1 MIPILYEQGETK
13 FISQG
18 IGSLADA
25 ISCTVTEERN
35 GEYELEMTYP
45 ASGRLFSELTNG
57 RLILAK
63 PNDTSQTQPFRI
75 YRISTPMS
83 GKVTINAEHIS
94 YLLNGIPVAPF
105 TATGMSA
112 ALNGLKNNSLV
123 NNPFTCW
130 TDIANGSTKFT
141 VTVPKSFRACL
152 GGTEGSI
159 LDTFSGS
166 NPPEFEFDRFAVKV
180 HAQRGADRGVT
191 IEYGKNLTDAK
202 QENSIENT
210 YTGVLAYWSN
220 TDQST
225 VAKSDIQYAS
235 NHSNFA
241 NEKIFILDTSQDFP
255 GEPTKTQLNTAA
267 ANYVKNNN
275 VGTPKINLTVSFVN
289 LWQSEEYKN
298 TALLERVQ
306 LCDTVRIKFSWLGI
320 DASAKV
326 IKTVYNVLKERYDS
340 IGLGESKSSFSDTIR
355 QASGITGSVKAMV
368 ESNNS
373 FLQSA
378 IDRSTDLISG
388 GLGGYVVINKNAD
401 GQPEEILVMDNADK
415 TKAVNVIR
423 INKNGIGFSKS
434 GYNGPFSTAW
444 TIDGAFNAD
453 YITSGIISAVD
464 INGVNISGSNIN
476 GTNINGSNITGSAIT
491 TQKSSNSYYKLVMD
505 DGGLTYTDS
514 SDGTESSIEMGK
526 YADLNNQEYSSIAI
540 ICSKN
545 ANLSGIVVFPNS
557 ILVDTR
563 NISFPVRNVYFESD
577 KITISSD
584 KITISTGSLELETQS
599 GTSTGL
605 TKTLYVDGS
614 NGKVLTMKFVH
625 GILVDVSEGSLI
637 GG

>member
-45 ASGRLFSELTNG
+45 ASGKLFSELTNG

-130 TDIANGSTKFT
+130 TDSANGSTKFT

-152 GGTEGSI
+152 GGTDGSI

-191 IEYGKNLTDAK
+191 IEYGKNLIDAK

-220 TDQST
+220 ADQST

-275 VGTPKINLTVSFVN
+275 VGTPKINLTVSFVD

-298 TALLERVQ
+298 TALLELVQ
-306 LCDTVRIKFSWLGI
+306 LCDTVRVKFSILGI

-453 YITSGIISAVD
+453 YITSGIISAVN
-464 INGVNISGSNIN
+464 INGVNISGSNVN
-476 GTNINGSNITGSAIT
+476 GTNINGSNITGSTIT
-491 TQKSSNSYYKLVMD
+491 TQNSSNSYYKLVMD

-526 YADLNNQEYSSIAI
+526 NADLNNQEYSSIAI

-545 ANLSGIVVFPNS
+545 SNQSGIVVFPNS

-577 KITISSD
+577 KIS
-584 KITISTGSLELETQS
+584 ISTDSLELETQS

-605 TKTLYVDGS
+605 IKTLNVDGS

>member
-45 ASGRLFSELTNG
+45 ASGKLFSELTNG

-112 ALNGLKNNSLV
+112 ALNGLENNSLV

-130 TDIANGSTKFT
+130 TDSANGSTKFT

-220 TDQST
+220 TDQLI

-306 LCDTVRIKFSWLGI
+306 LCDTVRVKFSFLGI

-355 QASGITGSVKAMV
+355 QATGITGSVKAMV

-453 YITSGIISAVD
+453 YITSGIISAVN
-464 INGVNISGSNIN
+464 INGVNISGSNVN
-476 GTNINGSNITGSAIT
+476 GTNINGSNITGSTIT
-491 TQKSSNSYYKLVMD
+491 TQNSSNSYYKLVMD
-505 DGGLTYTDS
+505 DGGLS
-514 SDGTESSIEMGK
+514 RPARG
-526 YADLNNQEYSSIAI
+526 
-540 ICSKN
+540 
-545 ANLSGIVVFPNS
+545 V
-557 ILVDTR
+557 
-563 NISFPVRNVYFESD
+563 
-577 KITISSD
+577 
-584 KITISTGSLELETQS
+584 
-599 GTSTGL
+599 
-605 TKTLYVDGS
+605 
-614 NGKVLTMKFVH
+614 
-625 GILVDVSEGSLI
+625 
-637 GG
+637 

>member
-45 ASGRLFSELTNG
+45 ASGKLFSELTNG

-130 TDIANGSTKFT
+130 TDSANGSTKFT
-141 VTVPKSFRACL
+141 VKVPKSFRACL

-275 VGTPKINLTVSFVN
+275 VGTPKINLTVSFVD

-298 TALLERVQ
+298 TALLELVQ
-306 LCDTVRIKFSWLGI
+306 LCDTVRVKFSFLGI

-453 YITSGIISAVD
+453 YITSGIISAVN
-464 INGVNISGSNIN
+464 INGVNISGSNVN
-476 GTNINGSNITGSAIT
+476 GTNINGSNITGSTIT
-491 TQKSSNSYYKLVMD
+491 TQNSSNSYYKLVMD

-526 YADLNNQEYSSIAI
+526 NADLNNQEYSSIAI

-545 ANLSGIVVFPNS
+545 SNQSGIVVFPNS
-557 ILVDTR
+557 ILLNTR
-563 NISFPVRNVYFESD
+563 NILFHIRNVYFE
-577 KITISSD
+577 SD

>member
-45 ASGRLFSELTNG
+45 ASGKLFSELTNG

-130 TDIANGSTKFT
+130 TDSANGSTKFT
-141 VTVPKSFRACL
+141 VKVPKSFRACL

-220 TDQST
+220 TDQLI

-275 VGTPKINLTVSFVN
+275 VGTPKINLMVSFVN
-289 LWQSEEYKN
+289 LWQSDEYKN

-306 LCDTVRIKFSWLGI
+306 LCDTVRVKFSFLGI

-453 YITSGIISAVD
+453 YITSGIISAVN
-464 INGVNISGSNIN
+464 INGVNISGSNVN
-476 GTNINGSNITGSAIT
+476 GTNINGSNITGSTIT
-491 TQKSSNSYYKLVMD
+491 TQNSSNSYYKLVMD

-526 YADLNNQEYSSIAI
+526 NADLNNQEYSSIAI

-545 ANLSGIVVFPNS
+545 SNQSGIVVFPNS
-557 ILVDTR
+557 ILLNTR
-563 NISFPVRNVYFESD
+563 NILFHIRNVYFE
-577 KITISSD
+577 SD

>member
-45 ASGRLFSELTNG
+45 ASGKLFSELTNG

-130 TDIANGSTKFT
+130 TDSANGSTKFT
-141 VTVPKSFRACL
+141 VKVPKSFRACL

-220 TDQST
+220 ADQST

-306 LCDTVRIKFSWLGI
+306 LCDTVRVKFSFLGI

-453 YITSGIISAVD
+453 YITSGIISAVN
-464 INGVNISGSNIN
+464 INGVNISGSNVN
-476 GTNINGSNITGSAIT
+476 GTNINGSNITGSTIT
-491 TQKSSNSYYKLVMD
+491 TQNSSNSYYKLVMD

-526 YADLNNQEYSSIAI
+526 NADLNNQEYSSIAI

-545 ANLSGIVVFPNS
+545 SNQSGIVVFPNS
-557 ILVDTR
+557 ILLNTR

-577 KITISSD
+577 KIS
-584 KITISTGSLELETQS
+584 ISTDSLELETQS

-605 TKTLYVDGS
+605 IKTLNVDGS

>member
-45 ASGRLFSELTNG
+45 ASGKLFSELTNG

-130 TDIANGSTKFT
+130 TDSANGSTKFT
-141 VTVPKSFRACL
+141 VKVPKSFRACL

-220 TDQST
+220 ADQST

-306 LCDTVRIKFSWLGI
+306 LCDTVRVKFSFLGI

-355 QASGITGSVKAMV
+355 QASGITGSVKAMI

-373 FLQSA
+373 ILQSA

-388 GLGGYVVINKNAD
+388 GLGGYVVIKKNAD

-453 YITSGIISAVD
+453 YITSGIFSSVE
-464 INGVNISGSNIN
+464 INGVNIRGSNVI
-476 GTNINGSNITGSAIT
+476 GSSVT
-491 TQKSSNSYYKLVMD
+491 TQNSSNSYYKLVMD

-526 YADLNNQEYSSIAI
+526 NADLNNQEYSSIAI

-545 ANLSGIVVFPNS
+545 SNQSGIVVFPNS

-577 KITISSD
+577 KIS
-584 KITISTGSLELETQS
+584 ISTDSLELETQS

-605 TKTLYVDGS
+605 IKTLNVDGS

>member
-18 IGSLADA
+18 IGSLADT

-306 LCDTVRIKFSWLGI
+306 LCDTVRVKFSFLGI

-453 YITSGIISAVD
+453 YITSGIISAVN
-464 INGVNISGSNIN
+464 INGVNISGSNVN
-476 GTNINGSNITGSAIT
+476 GTNINGSNITGSTIT
-491 TQKSSNSYYKLVMD
+491 TQNSSNSYYKLVMD

-526 YADLNNQEYSSIAI
+526 NADLNNQEYSSIAI

-545 ANLSGIVVFPNS
+545 SNQSGIVVFPNS
-557 ILVDTR
+557 ILLNTR
-563 NISFPVRNVYFESD
+563 NILFHIRNVYFE
-577 KITISSD
+577 SD

>member
-130 TDIANGSTKFT
+130 TDSANRSTKFT

-275 VGTPKINLTVSFVN
+275 VGTPKINLMVSFVN

-306 LCDTVRIKFSWLGI
+306 LCDTVRVKFSFLGI

-453 YITSGIISAVD
+453 FITSGIFSAVD
-464 INGVNISGSNIN
+464 INGVNIRGSNI
-476 GTNINGSNITGSAIT
+476 IGSSVT
-491 TQKSSNSYYKLVMD
+491 TQNSSNSYYKLVMD

-526 YADLNNQEYSSIAI
+526 NADLNNQEYSSIAI

-545 ANLSGIVVFPNS
+545 SNHSGIVVFPNS
-557 ILVDTR
+557 ILLNTR
-563 NISFPVRNVYFESD
+563 NILFHIRNVYFE
-577 KITISSD
+577 SD

>member
-45 ASGRLFSELTNG
+45 ASGKLFSELTNG

-267 ANYVKNNN
+267 ANYVKNIN
-275 VGTPKINLTVSFVN
+275 VGTPKINLMVSFVN

-306 LCDTVRIKFSWLGI
+306 LCDTVRVKFSFLGI

-340 IGLGESKSSFSDTIR
+340 IGLGESNSSFSDTIR

-453 YITSGIISAVD
+453 FITSGIISAVN
-464 INGVNISGSNIN
+464 INGVNISGSNVN
-476 GTNINGSNITGSAIT
+476 GTNINGSNITGSTIT
-491 TQKSSNSYYKLVMD
+491 TQNSSNSYYKLVMD

-514 SDGTESSIEMGK
+514 SDGTESSIEMDK
-526 YADLNNQEYSSIAI
+526 NSDLNNQEYSSIAI

-545 ANLSGIVVFPNS
+545 ANQSGIVVFPNS

-577 KITISSD
+577 KI
-584 KITISTGSLELETQS
+584 KISTGSLELETQS

-625 GILVDVSEGSLI
+625 GILAGVSEGSLI

>member
-45 ASGRLFSELTNG
+45 ASGKLFSELTNG

-306 LCDTVRIKFSWLGI
+306 LCDTVRVKFSFLGI

-355 QASGITGSVKAMV
+355 QATGITGSVKAMV

-453 YITSGIISAVD
+453 YITSGIISAVN
-464 INGVNISGSNIN
+464 INGVNISGSNVN
-476 GTNINGSNITGSAIT
+476 GTNINGSNITGSTIT
-491 TQKSSNSYYKLVMD
+491 TQNSSNSYYKLVMD

-526 YADLNNQEYSSIAI
+526 NADLNNQEYSSIAI

-545 ANLSGIVVFPNS
+545 SNQSGIVVFPNS
-557 ILVDTR
+557 ILLNTR
-563 NISFPVRNVYFESD
+563 NILFHIRNVYFE
-577 KITISSD
+577 SD

>member
-18 IGSLADA
+18 IGSLVDA

-45 ASGRLFSELTNG
+45 ASGKLFSELTNG

-130 TDIANGSTKFT
+130 TDSANGSTKFT
-141 VTVPKSFRACL
+141 VKVPKSFRACL

-220 TDQST
+220 TDQLI

-306 LCDTVRIKFSWLGI
+306 LCDTVRVKFSFLGI

-373 FLQSA
+373 FLQLA

-453 YITSGIISAVD
+453 YITSGIISAVN
-464 INGVNISGSNIN
+464 INGVNISGSNVN
-476 GTNINGSNITGSAIT
+476 GTNINGSNITGSTIT
-491 TQKSSNSYYKLVMD
+491 TQNSSNSYYKLVMD

-526 YADLNNQEYSSIAI
+526 NADLNNQEYSSIAI

-545 ANLSGIVVFPNS
+545 ANQSGIVVFPNS

-577 KITISSD
+577 KI
-584 KITISTGSLELETQS
+584 KISTGSLELETQS

>member
-45 ASGRLFSELTNG
+45 ASGKLFSELTNG

-275 VGTPKINLTVSFVN
+275 VGTPKINLMVSFVN

-306 LCDTVRIKFSWLGI
+306 LCDTVRVKFSFLGI

-453 YITSGIISAVD
+453 YITSGIISAVN

-476 GTNINGSNITGSAIT
+476 GTNINGSNITGSTIT
-491 TQKSSNSYYKLVMD
+491 TQNSSNSYYKLVMD

-526 YADLNNQEYSSIAI
+526 NADLNNQEYSSIAI

-545 ANLSGIVVFPNS
+545 SNQSGIVVFPNS

-563 NISFPVRNVYFESD
+563 NISFPVRNVYFQSD
-577 KITISSD
+577 KIS
-584 KITISTGSLELETQS
+584 ISTGSIELATQS
-599 GTSTGL
+599 GTYTGL

-614 NGKVLTMKFVH
+614 NGKVLTLKFVH

>member
-45 ASGRLFSELTNG
+45 ASGKLFSELTNG

-130 TDIANGSTKFT
+130 TDSANGSTKFT

-220 TDQST
+220 TDQLI

-306 LCDTVRIKFSWLGI
+306 LCDTVRVKFSFLGI

-453 YITSGIISAVD
+453 YITSGIISAVN
-464 INGVNISGSNIN
+464 INGVNISGSNVN
-476 GTNINGSNITGSAIT
+476 GTNINGSNITGSTIT
-491 TQKSSNSYYKLVMD
+491 TQNSSNSYYKLVMD

-526 YADLNNQEYSSIAI
+526 NADLNNQEYSSIAI

-545 ANLSGIVVFPNS
+545 ANQSGIVVFPNS

-577 KITISSD
+577 KIL
-584 KITISTGSLELETQS
+584 ISTDSLELETQS

-605 TKTLYVDGS
+605 ITTLNVDGS

>member
-45 ASGRLFSELTNG
+45 ASGKLFSELTNG

-130 TDIANGSTKFT
+130 TDSANGSTKFT
-141 VTVPKSFRACL
+141 VKVPKSFRACL

-225 VAKSDIQYAS
+225 VVKSDIQYAS

-275 VGTPKINLTVSFVN
+275 VGTPKINLMVSFVN

-306 LCDTVRIKFSWLGI
+306 LCDTVRVKFSFLGI

-453 YITSGIISAVD
+453 YITSGIISAVN
-464 INGVNISGSNIN
+464 INGVNISGSNVN
-476 GTNINGSNITGSAIT
+476 GTNINGSNITGSTIT
-491 TQKSSNSYYKLVMD
+491 TQNSSNSYYKLVMD

-526 YADLNNQEYSSIAI
+526 NADLNNQEYSSIAI

-545 ANLSGIVVFPNS
+545 SNQSGIVVFPNS
-557 ILVDTR
+557 ILLNTR
-563 NISFPVRNVYFESD
+563 NILFHIRNVYFE
-577 KITISSD
+577 SD

>member
-45 ASGRLFSELTNG
+45 ASGKLFSELTNG

-112 ALNGLKNNSLV
+112 ALNGLKNKSLV

-130 TDIANGSTKFT
+130 TDSANGSTKFT
-141 VTVPKSFRACL
+141 VKVPKSFRACL

-220 TDQST
+220 TDQSI

-275 VGTPKINLTVSFVN
+275 VGTPKINLTVSFVD

-298 TALLERVQ
+298 TALLELVQ
-306 LCDTVRIKFSWLGI
+306 LCDTVRVKFSFLGI

-453 YITSGIISAVD
+453 YITSGIISAVN
-464 INGVNISGSNIN
+464 INGVNISGSNVN
-476 GTNINGSNITGSAIT
+476 GTNINGSNITGSTIT
-491 TQKSSNSYYKLVMD
+491 TQNSSNSYYKLVMD

-526 YADLNNQEYSSIAI
+526 NADLNNQEYSSIAI

-545 ANLSGIVVFPNS
+545 SNQSGIVVFPNS
-557 ILVDTR
+557 ILLNTR
-563 NISFPVRNVYFESD
+563 NILFHIRNVYFE
-577 KITISSD
+577 SD

>member
-45 ASGRLFSELTNG
+45 ASGKLFSELTNG

-306 LCDTVRIKFSWLGI
+306 LCDTVRVKFSFLGI

-453 YITSGIISAVD
+453 FITSGIFSAVD
-464 INGVNISGSNIN
+464 INGVNIRGSNI
-476 GTNINGSNITGSAIT
+476 IGSSVT
-491 TQKSSNSYYKLVMD
+491 TQNSSNSYYKLVMD

-526 YADLNNQEYSSIAI
+526 NADLNNQEYSSIAI

-545 ANLSGIVVFPNS
+545 SNQSGIVVFPNS
-557 ILVDTR
+557 ILLNTR
-563 NISFPVRNVYFESD
+563 NILFHIRNVYFE
-577 KITISSD
+577 SD
-584 KITISTGSLELETQS
+584 KITISTGSLELESQN

>member
-45 ASGRLFSELTNG
+45 ASGKLFSELTNG

-130 TDIANGSTKFT
+130 TDSANGSTKFT
-141 VTVPKSFRACL
+141 VKVPKSFRACL

-220 TDQST
+220 ADQST

-275 VGTPKINLTVSFVN
+275 VGTPKINLTVSFVD

-298 TALLERVQ
+298 TALLELVQ
-306 LCDTVRIKFSWLGI
+306 LCDTVRVKFSILGI

-453 YITSGIISAVD
+453 YITSGIISAVN
-464 INGVNISGSNIN
+464 INGVNISGSNVN
-476 GTNINGSNITGSAIT
+476 GTNINGSNITGSTIT
-491 TQKSSNSYYKLVMD
+491 TQNSSNSYYKLVMD

-526 YADLNNQEYSSIAI
+526 NADLNNQEYSSIAI

-545 ANLSGIVVFPNS
+545 SNQSGIVVFPNS

-577 KITISSD
+577 KIS
-584 KITISTGSLELETQS
+584 ISTDSLELETQS

-605 TKTLYVDGS
+605 IKTLNVDGS

>member
-45 ASGRLFSELTNG
+45 ASGKLFSELTNG

-130 TDIANGSTKFT
+130 TDSANGSTKFT
-141 VTVPKSFRACL
+141 VKVPKSFRACL

-220 TDQST
+220 ADQST

-241 NEKIFILDTSQDFP
+241 NEKIFILDISQDFP

-275 VGTPKINLTVSFVN
+275 VGTPKINLTVSFVD

-298 TALLERVQ
+298 TALLELVQ
-306 LCDTVRIKFSWLGI
+306 LCDTVRVKFSILGI

-453 YITSGIISAVD
+453 YITSGIISAVN
-464 INGVNISGSNIN
+464 INGVNISGSNVN
-476 GTNINGSNITGSAIT
+476 GTNINGSNITGSTIT
-491 TQKSSNSYYKLVMD
+491 TQNSSNSYYKLVMD

-526 YADLNNQEYSSIAI
+526 NADLNNQEYSSIAI

-545 ANLSGIVVFPNS
+545 SNQSGIVVFPNS

-577 KITISSD
+577 KIS
-584 KITISTGSLELETQS
+584 ISTDSLELETQS

-605 TKTLYVDGS
+605 IKTLNVDGS

>member
-130 TDIANGSTKFT
+130 TDSANGSTKFT
-141 VTVPKSFRACL
+141 VKVPKSFRACL

-275 VGTPKINLTVSFVN
+275 VGTPKINLMVSFVN

-306 LCDTVRIKFSWLGI
+306 LCDTVRVKFSFLGI

-453 YITSGIISAVD
+453 YITSGIISAVN
-464 INGVNISGSNIN
+464 INGVNISGSNVN
-476 GTNINGSNITGSAIT
+476 GTNINGSNITGSTIT
-491 TQKSSNSYYKLVMD
+491 TQNSSNSYYKLVMD

-526 YADLNNQEYSSIAI
+526 NADLNNQEYSSIAI

-545 ANLSGIVVFPNS
+545 SNQSGIVVFPNS
-557 ILVDTR
+557 ILLNTR
-563 NISFPVRNVYFESD
+563 NILFHIRNVYFE
-577 KITISSD
+577 SD

>member
-45 ASGRLFSELTNG
+45 ASGKLFSELTNG

-130 TDIANGSTKFT
+130 TDSANGSTKFT
-141 VTVPKSFRACL
+141 VKVPKSFRACL

-220 TDQST
+220 TDQLI

-275 VGTPKINLTVSFVN
+275 VGKPKINLTVSFVN

-306 LCDTVRIKFSWLGI
+306 LCDTVRVKFSFLGI

-453 YITSGIISAVD
+453 YITSGIISAVN
-464 INGVNISGSNIN
+464 INGVNISGSNVN
-476 GTNINGSNITGSAIT
+476 GTNINGSNITGSTIT
-491 TQKSSNSYYKLVMD
+491 TQNSSNSYYKLVMD

-526 YADLNNQEYSSIAI
+526 NADLNNQEYSSIAI

-545 ANLSGIVVFPNS
+545 SNQSGIVVFPNS

-577 KITISSD
+577 KIS
-584 KITISTGSLELETQS
+584 ISTDSLELETQS

-605 TKTLYVDGS
+605 IKTLNVDGS